1 MARTTTQGQWLRLR
15 VERRDRHGWVTL
27 LAVAGVVIAAA
38 MAVFGLP
45 PVDLHGPLHRV
56 GIMDPLCGG
65 TRAARFTAQ
74 GNLVQAWRYNPLG
87 IITVLGA
94 AAAVLRA
101 VFGGATRRWVNA
113 RMSWTP
119 KRRRI
124 AITLAIVLVILLEV
138 RQQTRADL
146 LIAGT

>member
-15 VERRDRHGWVTL
+15 VERQDHHRWVTL
-27 LAVAGVVIAAA
+27 LAVAGVVLAAA

-45 PVDLHGPLHRV
+45 RVDLHPPFHRL

-87 IITVLGA
+87 IITVFGA

-101 VFGGATRRWVNA
+101 VVGGATRRWVNA
-113 RMSWTP
+113 TMAWTP

-124 AITLAIVLVILLEV
+124 AIAVAIVLVILLEV